1 MIEIYNRDPGDF
13 GYKEG
18 IIETTDPIEICIG
31 QLKML
36 LLTNKGEVLGD
47 PEFGIS
53 LDELVFSLELSET
66 SIKKEIDFQINT
78 YCPLFYELSG
88 YFDLKFYQGTMRD
101 IATIDFYISSQSTKS
116 PIITLQ
122 VT

>member
-1 MIEIYNRDPGDF
+1 
-13 GYKEG
+13 
-18 IIETTDPIEICIG
+18 
-31 QLKML
+31 
-36 LLTNKGEVLGD
+36 
-47 PEFGIS
+47 
-53 LDELVFSLELSET
+53 LVFNLELSET

-78 YCPLFYELSG
+78 YSPLFYELGG

-101 IATIDFYISSQSTKS
+101 IATIDFYITSQATKS